1 MKWIYQMYKK
11 YNIKEPKINRQMQ
24 IIDNKMKVSIC
35 FDEDNLILYECFAHY
50 YCLDCLYQGVYKDK
64 KCAVCRITVDELINI
79 IK

>member
-1 MKWIYQMYKK
+1 
-11 YNIKEPKINRQMQ
+11 
-24 IIDNKMKVSIC
+24 MKVSIIDKCPIC